1 MPSGSVGKQFIKEL
15 TRLFDAYSQRRSALE
30 SVALEAIR
38 VACILLLQNPHTTS
52 KCRDHVIALN
62 RRMKAWQEGDIDEL
76 LREGRTMQHHLGH
89 TKRKLDLDG
98 EDEDGHT
105 ARVFS
110 NLVFEGKIHSALR
123 TDSLSS
129 TRW

>member
-1 MPSGSVGKQFIKEL
+1 
-15 TRLFDAYSQRRSALE
+15 
-30 SVALEAIR
+30 
-38 VACILLLQNPHTTS
+38 
-52 KCRDHVIALN
+52 
-62 RRMKAWQEGDIDEL
+62 MKAWQEGDIDEL

-123 TDSLSS
+123 HLSDNYRDGVLSLDELV
-129 TRW
+129 RKMVAG